1 MLEFTSGGGFCE
13 PPRGFSVV
21 VLAASRGI
29 AARGARGIKERGT

>member
-21 VLAASRGI
+21 ALAASRGI
-29 AARGARGIKERGT
+29 AGARC